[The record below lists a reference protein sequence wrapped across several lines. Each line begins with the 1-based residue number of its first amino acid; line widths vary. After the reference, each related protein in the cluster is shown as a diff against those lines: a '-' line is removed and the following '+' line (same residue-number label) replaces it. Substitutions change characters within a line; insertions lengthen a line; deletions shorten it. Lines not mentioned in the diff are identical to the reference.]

1 MLSQCRKWLNGR
13 IFLVILITLLA
24 GVGTYLVVTFIR
36 EFFGGSGSFHGSHYD
51 FLAFYGAAHLTLHGQ
66 IAQIYNPTV
75 MTQFQRTIVHH
86 SVGANG
92 YMPFLNPPFIAALL
106 SPLALLSINDARVVW
121 LILNLVLISGIAFWL
136 VKSLYGKFSRILCA
150 TLLVCTFPVYQN
162 LIEGQLSI
170 IILAGCLLALWLARN
185 QKLFLS
191 GVALVTLLIKP
202 QLAVLAAIGLMI
214 FKQWRALLGSVGVT
228 VALIAVTLPV
238 TRLKVYGTYVHYI
251 LGVTGGH
258 FNGAGAVA
266 SSVWQGS
273 LKLTFG
279 INGMYTALLGQ
290 ANVSGVN
297 ILTGLT
303 ILGLLILYVLA
314 VRKVQPG
321 FNSLP
326 KRLMLVASIAL
337 VMLIDPH
344 AFSQDFVLAY
354 LFLPV
359 LLSLRPRL
367 MTILVYLVFIE
378 LIIIDQLVFLHLVTI
393 VLIGLTVCILIDV
406 IKGHDSRSS
415 IFHWLPIRAVLDK
428 L

>member
-1 MLSQCRKWLNGR
+1 
-13 IFLVILITLLA
+13 LVTLLA
-24 GVGTYLVVTFIR
+24 GVGVYLVVIFIR
-36 EFFGGSGSFHGSHYD
+36 EFFKGPGSFQGSHYD

-66 IAQIYNPTV
+66 ISQIYNPTV

-92 YMPFLNPPFIAALL
+92 YMPFLNPPFIAVLL
-106 SPLALLSINDARVVW
+106 SPLALLSINDARVIW
-121 LILNLVLISGIAFWL
+121 LILNLVLVSGIAYWL
-136 VKSLYGKFSRILCA
+136 VKCLENKFSRILCA
-150 TLLVCTFPVYQN
+150 TLLVCTLPVYQN

-170 IILAGCLLALWLARN
+170 IILAGCLLALWLARH
-185 QKLFLS
+185 QKLTLG

-202 QLAVLAAIGLMI
+202 QLAVFTAIGLMI
-214 FKQWRALLGSVGVT
+214 FKQWRVLLGSVGVAT
-228 VALIAVTLPV
+228 TLIVITFPMA
-238 TRLKVYGTYVHYI
+238 RLKVYGTYIHYI
-251 LGVTGGH
+251 LGVTAGH
-258 FNGAGAVA
+258 FSGAGAVTA
-266 SSVWQGS
+266 TVWQGS
-273 LKLTFG
+273 LKGTIG

-314 VRKVQPG
+314 IKKVQPG
-321 FNSLP
+321 FSSLP

-359 LLSLRPRL
+359 LLPLRPRL
-367 MTILVYLVFIE
+367 MTVMIYLVFIE
-378 LIIIDQLVFLHLVTI
+378 LIIIDQLVFLHLVTVI
-393 VLIGLTVCILIDV
+393 LAVLTISILIDA
-406 IKGHDSRSS
+406 IKGHDLRSS
-415 IFHWLPIRAVLDK
+415 IFHWLAAKAVLDK
-428 L
+428 H

>member
-1 MLSQCRKWLNGR
+1 MLSKCRRWLNGR
-13 IFLVILITLLA
+13 VFLTILIATLV
-24 GVGTYLVVTFIR
+24 GVGVYLVVIFIR

-66 IAQIYNPTV
+66 ISQIYNPTV

-92 YMPFLNPPFIAALL
+92 YMPFLNPPFIAVLL

-121 LILNLVLISGIAFWL
+121 LILNLILISGMAYWL
-136 VKSLYGKFSRILCA
+136 VKCLENKFSRILCA
-150 TLLVCTFPVYQN
+150 ALLVCTFPVYQN

-170 IILAGCLLALWLARN
+170 IILAGSLLALWLVRH
-185 QKLFLS
+185 QKLVL
-191 GVALVTLLIKP
+191 GGLALVTLLIKP
-202 QLAVLAAIGLMI
+202 QLAVFAAVGLII
-214 FKQWRALLGSVGVT
+214 FKQWRVLWGAVGAA
-228 VALIAVTLPV
+228 VALVAVTLPV
-238 TRLKVYGTYVHYI
+238 TRLKVYGTYLHYI

-258 FNGAGAVA
+258 FNGAGAVV

-273 LKLTFG
+273 LKLTIG

-290 ANVSGVN
+290 TNVSGVN

-314 VRKVQPG
+314 IRKVQPG
-321 FNSLP
+321 FSSLS

-337 VMLIDPH
+337 AMLIDPH
-344 AFSQDFVLAY
+344 AFSQDLVLVY

-359 LLSLRPRL
+359 LLPVRPHLRS
-367 MTILVYLVFIE
+367 ILIYLVFIE
-378 LIIIDQLVFLHLVTI
+378 LIIVDQLIFWHLVTI
-393 VLIGLTVCILIDV
+393 ALIVLTIGILIDA
-406 IKGHDSRSS
+406 IKNHNARSS
-415 IFHWLPIRAVLDK
+415 IFRWLPTKTVLDK
-428 L
+428 T